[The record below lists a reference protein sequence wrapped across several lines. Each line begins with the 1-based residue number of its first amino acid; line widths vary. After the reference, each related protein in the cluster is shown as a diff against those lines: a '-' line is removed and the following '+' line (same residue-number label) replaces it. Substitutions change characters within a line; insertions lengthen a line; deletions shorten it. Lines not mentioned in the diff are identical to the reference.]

1 MRAPELLLP
10 NDWFFWGTRG
20 CCRTARV
27 KRSRGCLCRI
37 AFPPPRRE
45 REESMANWA
54 DHATD
59 GLMWIAE
66 ILLYLLPAIVALS
79 RQHPLKILILALNV
93 FLGWTAVGWAAALV
107 WALVKPAPLA
117 VIHPM

>member
-1 MRAPELLLP
+1 
-10 NDWFFWGTRG
+10 
-20 CCRTARV
+20 
-27 KRSRGCLCRI
+27 
-37 AFPPPRRE
+37 
-45 REESMANWA
+45 MANWA

-79 RQHPLKILILALNV
+79 REHPLKILILALNV

-117 VIHPM
+117 VIHPMHEYRHCPFCAETILAAAVLCRYCDQELPRSWSAERLA